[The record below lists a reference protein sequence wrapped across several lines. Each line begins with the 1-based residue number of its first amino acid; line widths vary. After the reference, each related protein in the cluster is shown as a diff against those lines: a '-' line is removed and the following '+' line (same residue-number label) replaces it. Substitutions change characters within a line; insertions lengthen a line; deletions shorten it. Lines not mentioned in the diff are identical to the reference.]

1 MAEVQAHGNT
11 FEDIIIKKL
20 TGKSKKEYDALKG
33 KGGYTSAMDL
43 VEGLIVNADYSIKTA
58 KSNKVDCGDI
68 LRRMSEK
75 KYIMIIGQW
84 KQDGKNKIIHT
95 VYGFNIKSNDYKKLW
110 GKMTKKSIKEYDK
123 YIKSIPHGIEGRDS
137 TKVERT
143 ERKDKISCKDAL
155 MVIHPKVD
163 SKKQRRVQCS
173 FKIDEMIAAGVEYK
187 KYENMNIKIKSSAR
201 TFNK

>member
-11 FEDIIIKKL
+11 FEDIIIRKL

-75 KYIMIIGQW
+75 EYIMIVGQW
-84 KQDGKNKIIHT
+84 KQDGDTKVIHT
-95 VYGFNIKSNDYKKLW
+95 VYCFNVKSSDYKKLW
-110 GKMTKKSIKEYDK
+110 GKMTKKSVKEFDK
-123 YIKSIPHGIEGRDS
+123 YIKSIPHGKR
-137 TKVERT
+137 VEIQL
-143 ERKDKISCKDAL
+143 RKKE
-155 MVIHPKVD
+155 
-163 SKKQRRVQCS
+163 Q
-173 FKIDEMIAAGVEYK
+173 
-187 KYENMNIKIKSSAR
+187 
-201 TFNK
+201 

>member
-1 MAEVQAHGNT
+1 MAEVQSHGNT
-11 FEDIIIKKL
+11 FEDIITKKL

-43 VEGLIVNADYSIKTA
+43 VEGLIVNKNYSIKTA
-58 KSNKVDCGDI
+58 KRNKVDCGDI

-75 KYIMIIGQW
+75 EYMVVVGQW
-84 KQDGKNKIIHT
+84 KQNGKDKIIHT

-110 GKMTKKSIKEYDK
+110 GKMTKKSIKEYDTF
-123 YIKSIPHGIEGRDS
+123 IKSIPHGKEAQQA

-143 ERKDKISCKDAL
+143 SRKKILADKNAL

-173 FKIDEMIAAGVEYK
+173 FKIDKLIASGVEYK
-187 KYENMNIKIKSSAR
+187 KYENVNIVIKNNPPR
-201 TFNK
+201 NKK

>member
-11 FEDIIIKKL
+11 FEDIIIRKL

-43 VEGLIVNADYSIKTA
+43 VEGLIVKRDYSIKTA

-75 KYIMIIGQW
+75 EYIMIVGQW
-84 KQDGKNKIIHT
+84 RQDGDTKVIHT
-95 VYGFNIKSNDYKKLW
+95 VYCFNVKSKDYKKLW
-110 GKMTKKSIKEYDK
+110 GKMTKKSVKEFDK
-123 YIKSIPHGIEGRDS
+123 YIKSIPHGKEGRDS
-137 TKVERT
+137 TKEERT
-143 ERKDKISCKDAL
+143 VRKDNISCKDAL

-163 SKKQRRVQCS
+163 SKNCLLYTSPSPRDR
-173 FKIDEMIAAGVEYK
+173 G
-187 KYENMNIKIKSSAR
+187 
-201 TFNK
+201 

>member
-20 TGKSKKEYDALKG
+20 TGKSKKQYDALKG

-43 VEGLIVNADYSIKTA
+43 VEGLIVSRNYSIKTA

-75 KYIMIIGQW
+75 EYIMIVGQW
-84 KQDGKNKIIHT
+84 RQDGDTKVIHT
-95 VYGFNIKSNDYKKLW
+95 VYCFNVKSKDYKKLW
-110 GKMTKKSIKEYDK
+110 GKMTKKSVKEFDK
-123 YIKSIPHGIEGRDS
+123 YVKSIPHGKEGQQS
-137 TKVERT
+137 TKEERT
-143 ERKDKISCKDAL
+143 LRKDKITCKDAL
-155 MVIHPKVD
+155 MAIHPKVD
-163 SKKQRRVQCS
+163 SKNQRRVQCS
-173 FKIDEMIAAGVEYK
+173 FKIDEMIASGVEYMK
-187 KYENMNIKIKSSAR
+187 KDMNIRIKSSVR

>member
-1 MAEVQAHGNT
+1 MAEVQSHGNT

-84 KQDGKNKIIHT
+84 RQDGDTKVIHT
-95 VYGFNIKSNDYKKLW
+95 VYCFNIKSKDYKKLW
-110 GKMTKKSIKEYDK
+110 GKMTKKSVKEFDK
-123 YIKSIPHGIEGRDS
+123 YVKAYSGDNKDRDARKEEREDYKNSIS
-137 TKVERT
+137 
-143 ERKDKISCKDAL
+143 DKNAL
-155 MVIHPKVD
+155 MTIHPKL
-163 SKKQRRVQCS
+163 SGKQLRVQCS
-173 FKIDEMIAAGVEYK
+173 FKIDEMIAAGVEYMK
-187 KYENMNIKIKSSAR
+187 KDNMNIVIKNSPPR
-201 TFNK
+201 NKK